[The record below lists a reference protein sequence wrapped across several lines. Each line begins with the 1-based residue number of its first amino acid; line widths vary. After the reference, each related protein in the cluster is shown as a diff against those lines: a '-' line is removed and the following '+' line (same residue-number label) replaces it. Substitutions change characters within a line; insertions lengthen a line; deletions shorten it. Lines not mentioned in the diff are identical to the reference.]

1 MFIQGSRKKL
11 VTFARPR
18 SISFRCY
25 VCVDDMGDRHVK
37 FGGCSYG
44 PTCYV
49 TKKDFLW
56 NAMRIGLGVPGCNFY
71 TCKKTNMYFFVKK

>member
-1 MFIQGSRKKL
+1 MGLSWYGSVL
-11 VTFARPR
+11 SASQCIFSPR
-18 SISFRCY
+18 SIFFRCY

-49 TKKDFLW
+49 SKKDFLW
-56 NAMRIGLGVPGCNFY
+56 NAMRIWSGG
-71 TCKKTNMYFFVKK
+71 TWM